1 MNESEKNEIGL
12 NEIQEKLS
20 HCFSL
25 AFPKLDAGQRTTAS
39 IENTSGWDSVAQVTL
54 LTLIGEEFGIDIDF
68 EEFEGATSFE
78 TLAGRIQEI
87 ISAGA

>member
-1 MNESEKNEIGL
+1 MNEIKD
-12 NEIQEKLS
+12 KLA

-25 AFPKLDAGQRTTAS
+25 AFPQMDPDQRVTAS
-39 IENTSGWDSVAQVTL
+39 VETTKGWDSVAQVTL

-78 TLAGRIQEI
+78 ALASRISEI
-87 ISAGA
+87 TKGA

>member
-1 MNESEKNEIGL
+1 MDHVRD
-12 NEIQEKLS
+12 KLA

-25 AFPKLDAGQRTTAS
+25 TFPQMDPGQYSAATV
-39 IENTSGWDSVAQVTL
+39 ENTSGWDSVAQVTL

-78 TLAGRIQEI
+78 SLAAQLSRQDQ
-87 ISAGA
+87 

>member
-1 MNESEKNEIGL
+1 MDKIK
-12 NEIQEKLS
+12 EKLA

-25 AFPKLDAGQRTTAS
+25 AFPKMDPGQYATATA
-39 IENTSGWDSVAQVTL
+39 ENTSAWDSMAQVTL

-78 TLAGRIQEI
+78 ALATRISE
-87 ISAGA
+87 ISANV

>member
-1 MNESEKNEIGL
+1 MDKIK
-12 NEIQEKLS
+12 EKLA

-25 AFPKLDAGQRTTAS
+25 AFPKMDPSQYATATA
-39 IENTSGWDSVAQVTL
+39 ENTSAWDSMAQVTL

-78 TLAGRIQEI
+78 ALATRIGE
-87 ISAGA
+87 ISANV